1 MALARLARLLVFT
14 TAAAF
19 AVSLVAPAFAQAP
32 AQGTTAPAK
41 PKKYIPPVKGVAK
54 ITMTKPAP
62 KPDGKEIVTVIK
74 IKNMMEGTIA
84 GLRVD
89 EYWYDK
95 SNKMV
100 AGDTQRVRTPIQP
113 GEVVTITLRT
123 PRASGMDRSQYQLS
137 HANGT
142 IKAETVAKIE

>member
-14 TAAAF
+14 AATAF
-19 AVSLVAPAFAQAP
+19 AVTLVSPAFAQAP
-32 AQGTTAPAK
+32 AAPAAAAK

-54 ITMTKPAP
+54 VQMTKPAP
-62 KPDGKEIVTVIK
+62 KPDGKDIVTVIK

-95 SNKMV
+95 ANKMV

-113 GEVVTITLRT
+113 GEIVTITLRT
-123 PRASGMDRSQYQLS
+123 PRTPGMNSSQYQIS

-142 IKAETVAKIE
+142 IKAEAVSKIE

>member
-1 MALARLARLLVFT
+1 MALARLARLFVFT
-14 TAAAF
+14 AATAF
-19 AVSLVAPAFAQAP
+19 AVTLVSPAFAQAP
-32 AQGTTAPAK
+32 AAEAAK

-54 ITMTKPAP
+54 VQMTKPAP
-62 KPDGKEIVTVIK
+62 KPDGKDIVTVIK

-95 SNKMV
+95 ANKMV

-123 PRASGMDRSQYQLS
+123 PRTPGMNSSQYQIS

-142 IKAETVAKIE
+142 IKAEAVAKIE

>member
-1 MALARLARLLVFT
+1 MALARLARLIVFT
-14 TAAAF
+14 AATAF
-19 AVSLVAPAFAQAP
+19 AVSLVAPAYVQAQDA
-32 AQGTTAPAK
+32 AAA
-41 PKKYIPPVKGVAK
+41 PKKKYVPPVKGIAK
-54 ITMTKPAP
+54 IQMTKPAP
-62 KPDGKEIVTVIK
+62 KQEGNEIVTVIK

-95 SNKMV
+95 ASKMV

-113 GEVVTITLRT
+113 GEVVTITLKT
-123 PRASGMDRSQYQLS
+123 PKTPGMASSQYQVS

-142 IKAETVAKIE
+142 VKTEAVAKIQ

>member
-1 MALARLARLLVFT
+1 MTLARSARLFAFT
-14 TAAAF
+14 VATAF
-19 AVSLVAPAFAQAP
+19 AASLVVPSVASAQA
-32 AQGTTAPAK
+32 
-41 PKKYIPPVKGVAK
+41 KKYIPPVKGVAK
-54 ITMTKPAP
+54 IQMTKPAP
-62 KPDGKEIVTVIK
+62 KNEGNEIVTVIK

-100 AGDTQRVRTPIQP
+100 TGDTQRVKVPVQP
-113 GEVVTITLRT
+113 GEIVTVTLRT
-123 PRASGMDRSQYQLS
+123 KKAPGMDHSQYQVS

-142 IKAETVAKIE
+142 VKTEPVSKLQ